1 MLKALKATPQIT
13 SSITLKRGDM
23 NKFFLTQT
31 QKGANEEEVDN
42 PDSGFGREN
51 EEENDSEFKFNNPKQ
66 MVELLKRIDDA
77 TIFLIHNTQ
86 EKEEDLEK
94 TRKAFDQQKQQI
106 DEKYKNRKEALAQ
119 VQKLHEKLEK
129 VIIKK
134 EEPFIDVLIGKNTC
148 IGKVE

>member
-1 MLKALKATPQIT
+1 MNSKALKAAPQL
-13 SSITLKRGDM
+13 SSARSGKKEEE
-23 NKFFLTQT
+23 KFFLTHQ
-31 QKGANEEEVDN
+31 GVNNEEGKENGN
-42 PDSGFGREN
+42 PESSTGREI
-51 EEENDSEFKFNNPKQ
+51 EEEKFNNPKQ

-94 TRKAFDQQKQQI
+94 TRKAFEQQKQQI

-129 VIIKK
+129 VRIN
-134 EEPFIDVLIGKNTC
+134 F
-148 IGKVE
+148 